1 MTRGDQGGRA
11 HQGSGT
17 SVIEQ
22 AIIHGL
28 LGPTD
33 KRRAYDYR
41 IRPESTDPEL
51 PDGGMCGKLDMQS
64 LLHVLQSSSR

>member
-1 MTRGDQGGRA
+1 MAGGDQGGRA

-22 AIIHGL
+22 AIIQGM

-41 IRPESTDPEL
+41 IRPESTHPEL
-51 PDGGMCGKLDMQS
+51 ADGGMSGKL
-64 LLHVLQSSSR
+64 L